1 MIWDAEMEQD
11 RVVMTHLSRDGD
23 EGYPGDVLVTVT
35 FQLTVDNKL
44 VIAMKAAA
52 TKPTPVNITNH
63 AYFNL
68 AGHVS
73 RDMFRLYKCTLVI
86 LN

>member
-1 MIWDAEMEQD
+1 MVWDAEMEQD

-23 EGYPGDVLVTVT
+23 EGYPGDALVTVT

-52 TKPTPVNITNH
+52 TKPTPINITNH

-73 RDMFRLYKCTLVI
+73 RDMHNRTS
-86 LN
+86 